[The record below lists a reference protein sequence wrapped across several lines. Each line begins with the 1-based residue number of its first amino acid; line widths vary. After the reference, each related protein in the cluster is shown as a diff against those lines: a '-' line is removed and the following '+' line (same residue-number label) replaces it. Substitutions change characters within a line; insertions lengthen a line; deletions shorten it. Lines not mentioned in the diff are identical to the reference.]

1 MATRPLLEPAACPVF
16 APYIEELHEFLA
28 TDGLPF
34 GSPADLAA
42 VTDRLR
48 QRGPFSDDL
57 SSLVRSWVLR
67 EGGAMPHAQLI
78 EILTLAIAGPETA
91 TTQQQYS
98 EPLRQLFAFVAGVMR
113 RPWSQPPRRTRR
125 GRPIPRQPR
134 RTLNRSHRR
143 ANRPTALR
151 DRPRRIQADLPAAR
165 TAIAQRPAV

>member
-67 EGGAMPHAQLI
+67 EGGAG
-78 EILTLAIAGPETA
+78 ERE
-91 TTQQQYS
+91 S
-98 EPLRQLFAFVAGVMR
+98 E
-113 RPWSQPPRRTRR
+113 R
-125 GRPIPRQPR
+125 GRERGDEVE
-134 RTLNRSHRR
+134 RR
-143 ANRPTALR
+143 ASALY
-151 DRPRRIQADLPAAR
+151 
-165 TAIAQRPAV
+165 QR